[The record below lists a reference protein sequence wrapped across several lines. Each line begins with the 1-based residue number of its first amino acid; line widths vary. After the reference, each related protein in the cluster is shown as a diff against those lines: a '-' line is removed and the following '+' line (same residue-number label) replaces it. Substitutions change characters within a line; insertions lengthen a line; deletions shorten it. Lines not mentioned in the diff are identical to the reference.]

1 MYFWPV
7 VSLEPGIR
15 LGSSYENSEEGEPRQ
30 LTSGAS
36 EASQFSPRN
45 PDEILFLRDYGEL
58 VAVLTLSTGRVWELP
73 GYHEGSFL
81 LDYPS
86 FSPDWERVY
95 FSASRKRGDID
106 VLEGD

>member
-7 VSLEPGIR
+7 VSLEPGVR
-15 LGSSYENSEEGEPRQ
+15 LGLSYENSEEGEPRQ

-45 PDEILFLRDYGEL
+45 PDEILFLRGHREL
-58 VAVLTLSTGRVWELP
+58 AILTLSTGRVRELP

-86 FSPDWERVY
+86 FSPGWERVY
-95 FSASRKRGDID
+95 FLASRKRGDID